1 MVRIQTASPSTH
13 NQCLEQKYEE
23 YQNFLSDNFHLF
35 FFFFFF
41 FFLMVK
47 FSIYLNRHVFKS
59 YWCVCETE
67 ILIMTSVGALFL
79 V

>member
-23 YQNFLSDNFHLF
+23 YQIFLSDSFHF
-35 FFFFFF
+35 F
-41 FFLMVK
+41 MVK
-47 FSIYLNRHVFKS
+47 LSIYLNRHVFKC

-67 ILIMTSVGALFL
+67 ILIMASVGALFL